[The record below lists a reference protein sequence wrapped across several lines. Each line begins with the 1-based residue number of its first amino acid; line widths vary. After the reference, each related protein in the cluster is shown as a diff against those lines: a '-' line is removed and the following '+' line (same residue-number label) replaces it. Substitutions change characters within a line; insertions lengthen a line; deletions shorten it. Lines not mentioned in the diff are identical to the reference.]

1 MSKIILFGGSFD
13 PPGLHH
19 QKLCMDLRQTFPE
32 VRIIIVP
39 CGYREDKNNQRVELI
54 HRINLAKLM
63 HVSLRAFNVELDLFD
78 LENKCFTP
86 TCELDKKYSKEG
98 EVWHFIGADIIA
110 GGANGNSEIQNVWEG
125 GQKDFDE
132 LRYVIFSRP
141 GVNWSYYDL
150 PPHSKFFEKN
160 IPFSSTEIRKQI
172 GQGDD
177 DFIDSVP
184 IIIWWYIKQHNLYN
198 WPKGGC

>member
-1 MSKIILFGGSFD
+1 MSEIILFGGSFD

-19 QKLCMDLRQTFPE
+19 QKICNDLRETFPE
-32 VRIIIVP
+32 TRIIIVP
-39 CGYREDKNNQRVELI
+39 CGYREDKNNKRVNSV

-63 HVSLRAFNVELDLFD
+63 HVNLRAFNIELDLFD
-78 LENKCFTP
+78 LENDCFTP
-86 TCELDKKYSKEG
+86 TCELNKKYSKEG
-98 EVWHFIGADIIA
+98 EVWHSIGVDIIA
-110 GGANGNSEIQNVWEG
+110 GGVNGNSEIQNVWEG

-141 GVNWSYYDL
+141 GVNWNFNDL
-150 PPHSKFFEKN
+150 PPHTKFFEKD

-172 GQGDD
+172 AKGND

-198 WPKGGC
+198 WPKGG